1 MTLGQDDA
9 LAILMALGFT
19 NLCVKGITVVAGNV
33 GLDKTYKNAIKILS
47 LANRLDIPI
56 YKRAFQSLKQKHI
69 TLENV

>member
-1 MTLGQDDA
+1 M
-9 LAILMALGFT
+9 
-19 NLCVKGITVVAGNV
+19 AGNV

-56 YKRAFQSLKQKHI
+56 YKGAFQPLKQKHI